1 MQVRPAPDNTGKAN
15 RPGAR
20 VANSIISITP
30 HHGNAHT
37 ELERARQINRIDA
50 LKVLIRSLLDQVD
63 CLTDRHESP
72 ESADVSLQAMV
83 RRFETELIRHALIRT
98 GGKQRQAARLL
109 GEKKTT
115 LNAKIIRYG
124 IRIDDDNLPGQA
136 AGSSQGYSHGQVPP
150 SFRNQIVRK
159 EPSRVVVSNRAGSGP
174 LPDHEIT

>member
-1 MQVRPAPDNTGKAN
+1 MRTLMQISPAPDNTGNAN

-20 VANSIISITP
+20 VANSIISITS
-30 HHGNAHT
+30 HHGNSND

-63 CLTDRHESP
+63 CLTDTHESP

-124 IRIDDDNLPGQA
+124 IRIEEDNPQGQA
-136 AGSSQGYSHGQVPP
+136 ATSSQGYSHG
-150 SFRNQIVRK
+150 RR
-159 EPSRVVVSNRAGSGP
+159 
-174 LPDHEIT
+174 